1 MNSNKTAGS
10 EQGKFYEPEV
20 LARLQQE
27 ILSILDD
34 FLKLCEE
41 YHLEYFGIAGT
52 GIGAIRHKGFIPWD
66 DDIDIAMPRRDFEKF
81 LKLVQKKMGDK
92 YLVLNAKTCPEYP
105 LMTTRLVKRGTVFI
119 EEVMKD
125 VDCPF
130 GIFLDLYVLDNVS
143 DNPVMYQVQSWA
155 AWFVS
160 KLMILRSI
168 PRPTLAQKGFKAA
181 LIWSVC
187 SFVNKGMNLL
197 HVSPEGLRRS
207 CEAVCRKYE
216 KRKTNRMAFLPDTSP
231 YWNLVDK
238 RKYHPLKTM
247 EFEGRMMNF
256 PGNIEEMLTNM
267 YGDYM
272 KLPPVEKRKTHY
284 PYRLAFSDE
293 KNVTVHSVPGNTL
306 RDTQK
311 R

>member
-1 MNSNKTAGS
+1 MDSNKTAGS
-10 EQGKFYEPEV
+10 GQGKFYEPEV

-34 FLKLCEE
+34 FLKICEE

-52 GIGAIRHKGFIPWD
+52 GIGAIRHRGFIPWD
-66 DDIDIAMPRRDFEKF
+66 DDIDIAMPRKDFEKF

-92 YLVLNAKTCPEYP
+92 YLVLNAKTCPQYP

-143 DNPVMYQVQSWA
+143 DNPFMYQVQSWA

-160 KLMILRSI
+160 KLMILRCI

-187 SFVNKGMNLL
+187 SFVNKCMNLL

-207 CEAVCRKYE
+207 CEAVCRRYE
-216 KRKTNRMAFLPDTSP
+216 KRKTDRMAFLPDTSP

-238 RKYHPLKTM
+238 RKYHPLKKM
-247 EFEGRMMNF
+247 EFEGRIINF

-272 KLPPVEKRKTHY
+272 ELPPVEKRKTHY
-284 PYRLAFSDE
+284 PYRLIFSGD
-293 KNVTVHSVPGNTL
+293 
-306 RDTQK
+306 RDA
-311 R
+311 